1 MFKEV
6 YEFFGIFGDALKFL
20 AKLVLF
26 AVLIC
31 SPYWIAYYLAAFL
44 EVNLNLMVAIV
55 CGIYILLGIY
65 WIYRIWK
72 TPYLTRSQ
80 KWALMNGRE
89 ISDNEADIKSTD
101 DIYKE
106 LFDEAKRKNKST
118 V

>member
-6 YEFFGIFGDALKFL
+6 YEFFGIFGDTLKFF

-26 AVLIC
+26 IVLIC
-31 SPYWIAYYLAAFL
+31 LPFGLVYYFANLL
-44 EVNLNLMVAIV
+44 GVNANLMGATV
-55 CGIYILLGIY
+55 CGVGILLCGY

-72 TPYLTRSQ
+72 KPNLTRSQ

-89 ISDNEADIKSTD
+89 ISYEEKVKSTN

-106 LFDEAKRKNKST
+106 LFDEVKRKSKS